1 MLPEVQFS
9 LDHRGSAWGPAGF
22 DLLTC
27 LTVAKFFILS
37 REWKV
42 LPGRLQCVT
51 AAIAESARG
60 DISTAVEQIGEQS
73 RAGRAR

>member
-51 AAIAESARG
+51 AAIGARG
-60 DISTAVEQIGEQS
+60 DITAVEQIGEQS